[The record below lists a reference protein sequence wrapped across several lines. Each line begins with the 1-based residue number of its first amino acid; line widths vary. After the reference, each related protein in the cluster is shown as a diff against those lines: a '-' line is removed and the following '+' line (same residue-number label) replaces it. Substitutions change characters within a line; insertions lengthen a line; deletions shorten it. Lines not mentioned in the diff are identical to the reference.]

1 MPESATSFS
10 VIPEYWEG
18 SSFQN
23 AYFYDRQSI
32 TRSNPIGEGVAVLEA
47 DTLHD
52 SILKS
57 HFNTWIGFP
66 AGIQSQRGYWV
77 EYLQQDGHVMLVHHS
92 LTPDAV
98 TKSDDILLLD
108 ILNDVWSMVD
118 EAPARDFPQPPEGL
132 LQTAADLV
140 RKIFTIYSK
149 RFEVYHTE
157 DNEIE
162 IDIPNLRGSSV
173 VVVCDTQGRASV
185 DVNIRGDYRSRQYAS
200 AQLLPDYFL
209 CQALMELT
217 K

>member
-10 VIPEYWEG
+10 VMPEYWEG
-18 SSFQN
+18 AAFQH
-23 AYFYDRQSI
+23 AYFNDQQSI
-32 TRSNPIGEGVAVLEA
+32 TRSISIGEGFAVVEA
-47 DTLHD
+47 DTLRD
-52 SILKS
+52 SIWKLN
-57 HFNTWIGFP
+57 FNTWLDFP

-77 EYLQQDGHVMLVHHS
+77 EDLQQHGDVMLVHHS

-98 TKSDDILLLD
+98 TKSYDILLLD
-108 ILNDVWSMVD
+108 ILNDVWLLVD
-118 EAPARDFPQPPEGL
+118 EAPARDFPEPPEGL

-140 RKIFTIYSK
+140 RKMFTIYPK